1 MGTDFHADLCMEKE
15 GSDRIQGPS
24 YARGL
29 ATFLLHVQFVWVL
42 SQRRNNV
49 RLMTYF
55 FSDGKIHVILNK
67 LQKLSTDEYD
77 GPGTANMLINTLCET
92 LGM

>member
-29 ATFLLHVQFVWVL
+29 ATLLMHVQFVWVL
-42 SQRRNNV
+42 SQKK
-49 RLMTYF
+49 M
-55 FSDGKIHVILNK
+55 IEK
-67 LQKLSTDEYD
+67 LLSLT
-77 GPGTANMLINTLCET
+77 
-92 LGM
+92 